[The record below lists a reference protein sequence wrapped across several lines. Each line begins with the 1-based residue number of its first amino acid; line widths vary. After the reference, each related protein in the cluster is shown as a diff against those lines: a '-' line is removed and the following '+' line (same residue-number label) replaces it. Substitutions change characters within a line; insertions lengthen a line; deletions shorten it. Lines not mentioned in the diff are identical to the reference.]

1 MSRRGANAP
10 RRFFPLAALAVA
22 GLFACGTAPPNG
34 ASAPE
39 PTSRAVTADPNDRPT
54 CTVSLAPGVDL
65 AAALA
70 AAAPGALV
78 CLAPG
83 RYPASLVLSRDV
95 TLRGAGPGEVV
106 LDAEQRGPVI
116 AVHADD
122 VTVRLEGLALTGG
135 SAPQGGAV
143 LLTGLSRVEIAGCL
157 LHRNMARQGPGGAIY
172 ADQGTVAI
180 ERSRIAQNE
189 ASDAP
194 GVCVDGIASLR
205 VADSLVVGDG
215 GPTTAVVRVRDGAD
229 ATLANTTVVAL
240 GEGSALHVSGT
251 TSRAPEV
258 LVRDTILAGVH
269 ALDLPAP
276 QGAQVT
282 VVRSVLSHA
291 AGGFVGGG
299 GVRIRDPGFVG
310 TGDEPYRPGPDSPA
324 RGLAEAGEPD
334 LSGRPRPA
342 TGATAGAFEAD

>member
-54 CTVSLAPGVDL
+54 CTVSLAPGADL

-135 SAPQGGAV
+135 GAPQGGAV
-143 LLTGLSRVEIAGCL
+143 LLTGLSRVELSGCL
-157 LHRNMARQGPGGAIY
+157 LHRNKARQGGGGAIY
-172 ADQGTVAI
+172 ADQGTVLV
-180 ERSRIAQNE
+180 ERCRIAEN
-189 ASDAP
+189 DAP
-194 GVCVDGIASLR
+194 DAPAAYVDGIASLR
-205 VADSLVVGDG
+205 VSVSLLVGEG
-215 GPTTAVVRVRDGAD
+215 GPTASVVRVRDGAD
-229 ATLANTTVVAL
+229 ATFANATVVAI
-240 GEGSALHVSGT
+240 GQASALHVSGT

-258 LVRDTILAGVH
+258 LVRDTILAGPR
-269 ALDLPAP
+269 ALDVPAP
-276 QGAQVT
+276 PGPQVT
-282 VVRSVLSHA
+282 VVRSVLSLA

-299 GVRIRDPGFVG
+299 GVRIRNPGFVDDG
-310 TGDEPYRPGPDSPA
+310 AEPYRPGPDSPA
-324 RGLAEAGEPD
+324 CGLAEADEAD
-334 LSGRPRPA
+334 LSGRPRPR